1 MKLLP
6 TIATLALFAT
16 ITVTSDADAFG
27 GGGGK
32 KSSGGAPSVAAT
44 TSPIVVPPPGPVS
57 APEPSVLM
65 AAGLG
70 LLGLSYLLRRLP

>member
-6 TIATLALFAT
+6 AIATFALFAT
-16 ITVTSDADAFG
+16 ITVTSEADAF

-32 KSSGGAPSVAAT
+32 KSSGGAPGVAAT
-44 TSPIVVPPPGPVS
+44 TSSVVVPPPGPVS